1 MGPEEEEE
9 REDDRQTD
17 RRHATDTKT
26 DVTQI
31 KTRTQKKKKWKQK
44 KTKQNKKEWLTA
56 KKKKISRTAH
66 THGTRLGGRVPLYLP
81 PHKYVTGLFPS
92 EVIIVLQYNF
102 VCIPNNHPELIS
114 GRGGR
119 KEHDTHTQLDLTAC
133 LTGSRELAIQTDSP
147 SHTLEI
153 KLHSLLKKD

>member
-1 MGPEEEEE
+1 MVN
-9 REDDRQTD
+9 R
-17 RRHATDTKT
+17 
-26 DVTQI
+26 
-31 KTRTQKKKKWKQK
+31 
-44 KTKQNKKEWLTA
+44 

-147 SHTLEI
+147 SYTLEI